1 MINQIKFSYSP
12 LGKAFKEQTKLT
24 DDYGKKQLEA
34 LQTLKHTSHQLIFK
48 YAILEDQLNVT
59 LNIK

>member
-34 LQTLKHTSHQLIFK
+34 LQTSKHTNHQLIFK
-48 YAILEDQLNVT
+48 YAIPEDQLNVT
-59 LNIK
+59 AKY